1 MIIYGKN
8 TVKEAILAKRVVHI
22 IYIDNKFNDRAIL
35 NLISEYN
42 ISFKKTSK
50 HELNLLTDN
59 GLHQGIVADVKD
71 YSNYSLDILF
81 DQKTKNVVILD
92 KIVDPHNFGAI
103 IRTSEAAGV
112 DALIV
117 GSRGQAKITP
127 LVSKIASGALEYLKI
142 IEVKN
147 LNNAIKRLKEN
158 NFLIIGASLEGKENF
173 HLINEGLP
181 KALIIG
187 NEGVGISYILKQNC
201 DYLVKIPM
209 KGKTNSLNASVAAGL
224 LIYEMI
230 GLFKKEA

>member
-8 TVKEAILAKRVVHI
+8 TVKEAIIARRIVHI
-22 IYIDNKFNDRAIL
+22 IYMDNKFSDRAIL
-35 NLISEYN
+35 NLIAEYN
-42 ISFKKTSK
+42 IMFKKTNK
-50 HELNLLTDN
+50 HELNLLTEN
-59 GLHQGIVADVKD
+59 GLHQGIVADVID
-71 YSNYSLDILF
+71 YQNSPLEILF
-81 DQKTKNVVILD
+81 TGKRKNVVILD

-112 DALIV
+112 DAIII

-127 LVSKIASGALEYLKI
+127 LVSKIASGALEYLPL

-147 LNNAIKRLKEN
+147 LNETLKKLKEN
-158 NFLIIGASLEGKENF
+158 DFLIIGAALEGEENF
-173 HLINEGLP
+173 SSVNKDLK

-187 NEGVGISYILKQNC
+187 NEGVGISYLLKQNS

-230 GLFKKEA
+230 GLFKKE